1 MMILMEIEDGNPPKG
16 RLAPDHPL
24 TLNISSSPIDF
35 HFLLGCDCE
44 NDYFDEV
51 DDFLA
56 PITLETGA
64 L

>member
-1 MMILMEIEDGNPPKG
+1 MGNPPKG

-35 HFLLGCDCE
+35 HYILGSDCE

-51 DDFLA
+51 FTQYVLA

>member
-1 MMILMEIEDGNPPKG
+1 MGNPPKG

-35 HFLLGCDCE
+35 YSISRCDYE
-44 NDYFDEV
+44 NDCFDEV